1 MSRPFL
7 PIYRELTAVTPE
19 VEAFSR
25 EQLGG
30 GRGEA
35 VPYRAFP
42 GFLEGEC
49 FWNVGE
55 MVRRAGGEMVCGW
68 HVRDF
73 GGALLEAEAHAVWR
87 QPGCGALADVTPEAG
102 RVEGET
108 ILFVP
113 DARMRWEEGASER
126 IPSRFCT
133 LCRDRRVARLVA
145 LRQEADRL
153 ERAANRGRSFGQ
165 TMLVPPG
172 ARHLYGDIEA
182 LLLDM
187 TRSGVSG

>member
-1 MSRPFL
+1 MRRAFL

-19 VEAFSR
+19 LEAFSR

-42 GFLEGEC
+42 GLLGLEC

-55 MVRRAGGEMVCGW
+55 MVRRVGGEMVCGW

-87 QPGCGALADVTPEAG
+87 QPGGGALADVTPEEG
-102 RVEGET
+102 RAEGEA

-113 DARMRWEEGASER
+113 DARMRWEEGRGAR
-126 IPSRFCT
+126 IASRFHT
-133 LCRDRRVARLVA
+133 LSRDRRVARLIA
-145 LRQEADRL
+145 LRQALERL
-153 ERAANRGRSFGQ
+153 ERSANQGRGFGQ
-165 TMLVPPG
+165 AMLVPPE
-172 ARHLYGDIEA
+172 ATRLHGDIEA

-187 TRSGVSG
+187 TRSGLCG

>member
-1 MSRPFL
+1 MIEKGRKMRRAFL

-19 VEAFSR
+19 LEAFSR

-42 GFLEGEC
+42 GLLRLEC

-55 MVRRAGGEMVCGW
+55 MVRRVGGEMVCGW

-87 QPGCGALADVTPEAG
+87 QPGG
-102 RVEGET
+102 RKGGQ
-108 ILFVP
+108 
-113 DARMRWEEGASER
+113 RGR
-126 IPSRFCT
+126 RFS
-133 LCRDRRVARLVA
+133 LCRT
-145 LRQEADRL
+145 
-153 ERAANRGRSFGQ
+153 RGCGGRKG
-165 TMLVPPG
+165 G
-172 ARHLYGDIEA
+172 ARASRADF
-182 LLLDM
+182 
-187 TRSGVSG
+187 TR

>member
-87 QPGCGALADVTPEAG
+87 QPGSGALADVTPEAG
-102 RVEGET
+102 RVEGEP

-113 DARMRWEEGASER
+113 DARMRWEEGTSER
-126 IPSRFCT
+126 IPSRFYM
-133 LCRDRRVARLVA
+133 LSRDRRVAKLVA
-145 LRQEADRL
+145 LRREADRL
-153 ERAANRGRSFGQ
+153 ECAANRGRSFGQ

-172 ARHLYGDIEA
+172 ARRLYGDIEA